1 LYVFQTIS
9 TQPQVFFFFGLT
21 LASVAAAC
29 PTKKT
34 PPRLFVLASL
44 GSCGLGVASP
54 GIILYWE
61 RIDVDAVFNA
71 ISEDVVF
78 C

>member
-1 LYVFQTIS
+1 MYFRRFQPS
-9 TQPQVFFFFGLT
+9 HRFFFWIDACQRGSGL
-21 LASVAAAC
+21 SH
-29 PTKKT
+29 KKT

>member
-9 TQPQVFFFFGLT
+9 TQPQVFFWIDACQRGSGL
-21 LASVAAAC
+21 SH
-29 PTKKT
+29 KKT